1 MSVLVAS
8 TEAARPLDLTNVREE
23 AAVTDEV
30 HPLQEDFTNV
40 REEAVVKDEV
50 HPLEEGTNYSTG
62 VATLEYDA
70 SDGKSVGEYLVRKGL
85 WDSIKAWAGKQFDK
99 LGKFKAAH
107 GDWFKAFSIFAG
119 AACLIVTLACP
130 PCAITAAVVA
140 FSVSVLNAICDV
152 AEARHKGEAVGW
164 GGIAFSV
171 GKAAFFAVANIA
183 APGAGGAMKEFLTV
197 VTSATVG
204 ILDFLCDTYGAI
216 ETEDAPNEKKGKE
229 QIAPANAKAKAVDA
243 KKGVLVMDPKDLKG
257 ACDKIKV
264 PADKVNAALSALA
277 KIDTSDAKKYFK
289 CMALAGGALT
299 VLGR

>member
-1 MSVLVAS
+1 MSILVAS

-23 AAVTDEV
+23 AAVKDEV
-30 HPLQEDFTNV
+30 HPLLEDLTNV

-50 HPLEEGTNYSTG
+50 HPLQEGTNYSTG
-62 VATLEYDA
+62 VVTLEYDA

-85 WDSIKAWAGKQFDK
+85 WASIKGWAQKAFDK
-99 LGKFKAAH
+99 LGAFKAKHA
-107 GDWFKAFSIFAG
+107 DWFKAFSIFAG

-130 PCAITAAVVA
+130 PCAIAAAVVA
-140 FSVSVLNAICDV
+140 FSISVLNAICDV

-171 GKAAFFAVANIA
+171 GKAAFFAIANIA

-197 VTSATVG
+197 ITSATVG

-216 ETEDAPNEKKGKE
+216 EGEDAPNEKKGTEKIE
-229 QIAPANAKAKAVDA
+229 PKDAKAKTVDA
-243 KKGVLVMDPKDLKG
+243 KKGVLVMNPKDLQG
-257 ACDKIKV
+257 ACDKSKL
-264 PADKVNAALSALA
+264 PADKVKAAMSALA

-289 CMALAGGALT
+289 CMAVGGGIAAL
-299 VLGR
+299 R